1 MGISVIVPTYNNTKF
16 IEECINSIYDSAGL
30 DRDYELLIGVD
41 ACEDTMAFLKQL
53 KLNDKT
59 RVFFFL
65 KNNGPYIIK
74 NTLSKI
80 AKYDKILFFDSD
92 DVMRPV
98 MISVAED
105 GLDKFTVVRPMMVNF
120 RVLNGKKVLDNRK
133 KWGEGVFAIKKE
145 LFLTLNGFEGWR
157 VAADSDFIGR
167 LVKNRAKIWTTQ
179 EPLFDRRIHATSL
192 TMSKETGFNS
202 ELRSKLARISREK
215 RYFGPLPNLATGEYM
230 EAILNTI
237 QLGDLKSMLL
247 HDEDRVKLEEYKK
260 KKKMIAD
267 ILSNE
272 NIKPKIGKYNQ
283 PDYEQI
289 NNNLIKRNTTTN
301 FTNEALK
308 KVFQMNKKTPKI
320 VGGKIIR

>member
-16 IEECINSIYDSAGL
+16 IEECINSIYESGL
-30 DRDYELLIGVD
+30 DREYELLIGVD
-41 ACEDTMAFLKQL
+41 ACEDTMDFLKQL
-53 KLNDKT
+53 KLNDNT

-65 KNNGPYIIK
+65 KNGGPYIIK

-92 DVMRPV
+92 DIMRPV

-105 GLDKFTVVRPMMVNF
+105 GLDKFTVVRPMMINF
-120 RVLNGKKVLDNRK
+120 RVLNGKKVLDNKR

-167 LVKNRAKIWTTQ
+167 LVKNRARIWSTQ
-179 EPLFDRRIHATSL
+179 EPLFDRRVHANSL
-192 TMSKETGFNS
+192 TMSRETGFNS
-202 ELRSKLARISREK
+202 DLRSNFARISREK
-215 RYFGPLPNLATGEYM
+215 KYFGPLPSLATGEYM
-230 EAILNTI
+230 EAILDKI
-237 QLGDLKSMLL
+237 QIEDLKNMLL
-247 HDEDRVKLEEYKK
+247 NDEDRIRLEEYKK

-272 NIKPKIGKYNQ
+272 NIKPKISKYNQ
-283 PDYEQI
+283 PDYDEI
-289 NNNLIKRNTTTN
+289 NNNLIKRNTTKN
-301 FTNEALK
+301 FTNDALK
-308 KVFQMNKKTPKI
+308 KVFHMDKKTPKI
-320 VGGKIIR
+320 VAGKIIR